1 MGGRRPF
8 GRWFPTGG
16 GCVEDEQ
23 QGGEITKKRD
33 EKLRTGLAI
42 IACLF
47 VDHH

>member
-8 GRWFPTGG
+8 GRWFRTGG

-33 EKLRTGLAI
+33 EKFRTGLAI